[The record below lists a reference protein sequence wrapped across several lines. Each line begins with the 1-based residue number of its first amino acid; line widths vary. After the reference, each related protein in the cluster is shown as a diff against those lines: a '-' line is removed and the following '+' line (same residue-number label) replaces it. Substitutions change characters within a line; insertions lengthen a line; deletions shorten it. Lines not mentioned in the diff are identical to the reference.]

1 MFELITQIL
10 ILVGIFFLL
19 RFLLWNIKGPK
30 PYVSWFGVLTLV
42 FILAVVFLD
51 PDNRTAGILWGILSF
66 PLRPLGL
73 VIILLSYVL
82 SHPTYRFWLWSNR
95 TITGAK
101 SLEAVPQLLAAF
113 LILIITS
120 LPLTAYL
127 LTAQTEQRTALELSQ
142 IAAPSN
148 VQAIAVLG
156 DGTSPG
162 NPTYRVRTQLSNTS
176 NGLSTALESRLSYA
190 AQIYS
195 EQATQGT
202 APIIIVSAGPQAI
215 LGRPGVTATDAITAF
230 LGRMGIPSEQIRV
243 DTEGFDPRSSA
254 VAVRKSLLGPGAVEE
269 CAIYAVCDNSV
280 RRLEGNANRDVIPI
294 ILVTPALTLRR
305 ATSTFTKLAFD
316 VTPRPTDFYVFQLQ
330 GGLKL
335 AAITDLIPSS
345 EALTITSRVVD
356 EYFAWM
362 YYFTRGWLQD
372 PLSV

>member
-19 RFLLWNIKGPK
+19 RFVLWGLVPRN
-30 PYVSWFGVLTLV
+30 YLTWFGLLVLL

-73 VIILLSYVL
+73 VLILLSYSL
-82 SHPTYRFWLWSNR
+82 SRAFPFFFRGGKFQATF
-95 TITGAK
+95 G
-101 SLEAVPQLLAAF
+101 VPQIMAAF
-113 LILIITS
+113 LILVITS

-148 VQAIAVLG
+148 AQAIVVLG
-156 DGTSPG
+156 DGTSPTD
-162 NPTYRVRTQLSNTS
+162 PTYRVRTQLSNTS
-176 NGLSTALESRLSYA
+176 NGLSTSLESRLSYA

-195 EQATQGT
+195 QQASQGT
-202 APIIIVSAGPQAI
+202 APIIIISAGPQAI
-215 LGRPGVTATDAITAF
+215 LGRPGATSTDAITAY

-243 DTEGFDPRSSA
+243 DSEGFDPRSSA
-254 VAVRKSLLGPGAVEE
+254 IAVRKSLLGPGAVEE
-269 CAIYAVCDNSV
+269 CAIYAVCDNDI
-280 RRLEGNANRDVIPI
+280 RRLETNVNRDVIPV
-294 ILVTPALTLRR
+294 ILVTPALNLRR

-330 GGLKL
+330 GGLRL
-335 AAITDLIPSS
+335 AALTDLIPSS
-345 EALTITSRVVD
+345 EALTITSRVID

>member
-30 PYVSWFGVLTLV
+30 PYVSWFGILTLL

-66 PLRPLGL
+66 PLRPLGIVL
-73 VIILLSYVL
+73 ILLSYAL
-82 SHPTYRFWLWSNR
+82 SRAYPLFGRRDLKA
-95 TITGAK
+95 TI
-101 SLEAVPQLLAAF
+101 AVPQIMAAF

-142 IAAPSN
+142 IAAPSD
-148 VQAIAVLG
+148 VQAIVVLG
-156 DGTSPG
+156 DGTSPTD
-162 NPTYRVRTQLSNTS
+162 PTYRVRTQLSNTS

-202 APIIIVSAGPQAI
+202 APIIFITAGPQAI

-243 DTEGFDPRSSA
+243 DTEGFDSRSSA
-254 VAVRKSLLGPGAVEE
+254 IAVRKSLLGPGAVEE

-280 RRLEGNANRDVIPI
+280 RRLEGNANRDVIPV
-294 ILVTPALTLRR
+294 ILVTPALNLRR

-330 GGLKL
+330 GGLRL
-335 AAITDLIPSS
+335 AALSDLIPSS

>member
-19 RFLLWNIKGPK
+19 RFVLWGLVPRNYLTWLGLL
-30 PYVSWFGVLTLV
+30 VLL
-42 FILAVVFLD
+42 FILAIVFLD

-73 VIILLSYVL
+73 VLILMSYALSRVY
-82 SHPTYRFWLWSNR
+82 PIFFWGR
-95 TITGAK
+95 PAAAK
-101 SLEAVPQLLAAF
+101 VVSVGVPQLMAAF
-113 LILIITS
+113 LILVITS

-148 VQAIAVLG
+148 TQAIVVLG
-156 DGTSPG
+156 DGTSPTD
-162 NPTYRVRTQLSNTS
+162 PTYRVRTQLSNTS

-190 AQIYS
+190 AQLYS
-195 EQATQGT
+195 QQASQGT
-202 APIIIVSAGPQAI
+202 APLIIVSAGPQAI
-215 LGRPGVTATDAITAF
+215 LGRPGVTSTDAITAF
-230 LGRMGIPSEQIRV
+230 LGRMGIPSEQIKV

-254 VAVRKSLLGPGAVEE
+254 VAVRKILLGPGAVEE
-269 CAIYAVCDNSV
+269 CAIYAVCDNDI
-280 RRLEGNANRDVIPI
+280 RRLSGNVDRSVIPV
-294 ILVTPALTLRR
+294 ILVTPALNLRR
-305 ATSTFTKLAFD
+305 STSTFTKLAFD

-330 GGLKL
+330 GGLRL
-335 AAITDLIPSS
+335 AALTDLIPSA